1 MRLGLA
7 LLVLLAACN
16 TTNPNTAIGEF
27 SSPTGI
33 GATGA
38 GDRDLVF
45 IANSGRDSVRALQ
58 LCNRALLLDGGV
70 DPADTC
76 PSAINGQFIP
86 APVRVFAAAIETGDR
101 PVRVAGVRLGQPDG
115 GASGVALVAGAAN
128 SVAMV
133 DGLSLVQS
141 VTNPTA
147 APRVDQIDA
156 GARTV
161 DVVAANKIDPD
172 LDLEVATPAG
182 VPGVTAFVATE
193 TDLQVFSIILDPATG
208 RPIVPTAPIASC
220 TLGSVTPIQLALVP
234 GSDAQ
239 VYVADGAGDGVV
251 VIPKPT
257 TIGGACDTTNRISA
271 GGRSVRSLALS
282 PRWYE
287 GDAAGPGPLVTHVPG
302 ELLLMVVE
310 PSTTVVPGRELDSGG
325 VLFAWTGLGG
335 GTKGLV
341 PIPPFGLMETNQE
354 PMQPLGLP
362 VPGLLREGAFLRAVK
377 PRASPTPPDLTT
389 CTATPCTPLF
399 VSQPTNAPLHSFLL
413 IAAVTATD
421 GSTAFI
427 ELPAR
432 RFVNENLYSVP
443 GELGIVPTVDQP
455 PTYSPVTPIIPA
467 LNIDT
472 PTFFQSGLTS
482 GLTRKASWRAVWH
495 STIPGLERRGG
506 TIRPKT
512 TNPGTLVLSLPA
524 SLQPWQQD
532 PAVALGVG
540 DVVSLGAY
548 DLTPASTP
556 PCNILLNEA
565 PYRFELPITAIPD
578 PTTVELAEL
587 PDTNAVRGFH
597 PDGCNEFGTVA
608 EFRAAGTQPWVIFAG
623 NPPSVTASQ
632 VYTVRGRMLPDRTFT
647 VHEQRFDYPH
657 NLYAADCT
665 GATSPCQP
673 LPSAANDVS
682 FTFNITGPEP
692 TAPKSGFT
700 WAIGSGQLPLTYS
713 DQTFLAGFA
722 TAVHPYSS
730 PRRQMLIFTSITG
743 NNEVVQADPLLLFS
757 NVLGLQFFR

>member
-1 MRLGLA
+1 MRPGLA
-7 LLVLLAACN
+7 LLLLLAACN

-58 LCNRALLLDGGV
+58 LCNHPLLLDGGV

-76 PSAINGQFIP
+76 SNDINGQFIP
-86 APVRVFAAAIETGDR
+86 APIRVFPAAIETGDR
-101 PVRVAGVRLGQPDG
+101 PVRVAGVRLSQPDG
-115 GASGVALVAGAAN
+115 GAAGVALVAGAT
-128 SVAMV
+128 SSIAMV

-141 VTNPTA
+141 VTDPAA

-161 DVVAANKIDPD
+161 DVVASNQVDGD
-172 LDLEVATPAG
+172 LALEVATPPG
-182 VPGVTAFVATE
+182 PPGVTAFVATE
-193 TDLQVFSIILDPATG
+193 TDLQVFSIAVDPATG
-208 RPIVPTAPIASC
+208 RPIVPTGPIASC
-220 TLGSVTPIQLALVP
+220 TLGPVTPIQLALVP
-234 GSDAQ
+234 ASDAQ

-257 TIGGACDTTNRISA
+257 TFGGPCDTTNRISA

-287 GDAAGPGPLVTHVPG
+287 GAAGPDLVTHVPG

-310 PSTTVVPGRELDSGG
+310 PSTTVVPGQELDSGG

-341 PIPPFGLMETNQE
+341 PIPPFGLNETNQE
-354 PMQPLGLP
+354 PMQPLGLS
-362 VPGLLREGAFLRAVK
+362 VAGFLREGAFLRAVK
-377 PRASPTPPDLTT
+377 PRISPAAPDLTT
-389 CTATPCTPLF
+389 CTASPCTPLF
-399 VSQPTNAPLHSFLL
+399 VSQPTTAPLHSFLL
-413 IAAVTATD
+413 LAAVSSTD
-421 GSTAFI
+421 GSTSFI

-443 GELGIVPTVDQP
+443 GELGIIPTIDLA
-455 PTYSPVTPIIPA
+455 PTYSPVTPTIPV
-467 LNIDT
+467 LNIDS

-495 STIPGLERRGG
+495 SAIPGLERRGG
-506 TIRPKT
+506 TVRPHPTK
-512 TNPGTLVLSLPA
+512 PATLVMTLPA

-540 DVVSLGAY
+540 DVVSFGAY
-548 DLTPASTP
+548 YPTPASLP
-556 PCNILLNEA
+556 SCNVVLNESA
-565 PYRFELPITAIPD
+565 YRFELPITAIPD
-578 PTTVELAEL
+578 PTTIELAEL
-587 PDTNAVRGFH
+587 PDTEAMRGFH

-608 EFRAAGTQPWVIFAG
+608 EFRAAGTQPWLVFAG

-632 VYTVRGRMLPDRTFT
+632 IYTVRGRLTPDRTFV

-657 NLYAADCT
+657 LTYTVDCT
-665 GATSPCQP
+665 GISPCQP
-673 LPSAANDVS
+673 LPRAANDVS

-700 WAIGSGQLPLTYS
+700 WAIGSGQLPLAYS
-713 DQTFLAGFA
+713 DTTFLAGLA
-722 TAVHPYSS
+722 TAVYPYSS
-730 PRRQMLIFTSITG
+730 PRRQTLIFTSISG
-743 NNEVVQADPLLLFS
+743 NNEVVQADPVLLFS
-757 NVLGLQFFR
+757 TVVGLQFFR